1 MRLRAGAF
9 HELCILWLA
18 GIVFEGIGVFD
29 VGMACFLGR
38 LKWLAQRW
46 VPCGPVT
53 AALTH
58 ADKVAVLRQRLA
70 PVPAGSRQR
79 K

>member
-1 MRLRAGAF
+1 MHDAHA
-9 HELCILWLA
+9 LWRA
-18 GIVFEGIGVFD
+18 GIVFEGIGVFE

-38 LKWLAQRW
+38 LDWLAHRW

-70 PVPAGSRQR
+70 PVPAISRR
-79 K
+79 CK

>member
-1 MRLRAGAF
+1 MKVKQCVDDARALRR
-9 HELCILWLA
+9 A
-18 GIVFEGIGVFD
+18 GIVFEGIGVFE
-29 VGMACFLGR
+29 VGAACFLGR
-38 LKWLAQRW
+38 LEWLARRW

-58 ADKVAVLRQRLA
+58 ADRVVVLRQRLA
-70 PVPAGSRQR
+70 PVPTTSRQC